1 MRIYRLLPFL
11 LILFISQTSDAF
23 ALKFPPARC
32 KEFKGSIFKPC
43 ICPKH
48 VPKTIKYRPSL
59 AVCGG
64 NAAAILSGAYG
75 NSFSVVLR
83 DSQNNDRVPAVG
95 FNGCTKEEADLGLA
109 RCSAFKCQKTIR
121 SGGKYIC
128 CFGDSGTSRTL
139 SSATRMTIKL
149 RDDPTS
155 GNDPLIRVCLP
166 GFDPDKK
173 LN

>member
-1 MRIYRLLPFL
+1 VKTYRLLL
-11 LILFISQTSDAF
+11 LVVSLLCLQVSQAF

-32 KEFKGSIFKPC
+32 KEFRGSIFKPC
-43 ICPKH
+43 VCPRH

-64 NAAAILSGAYG
+64 KAAAILSGAYG

-95 FNGCTKEEADLGLA
+95 FNGCTQAEADLGLS

-121 SGGKYIC
+121 SGGKYTC

-166 GFDPDKK
+166 GFDPDKR